1 MRSIWP
7 RRLLAVLVLLAAA
20 LLVRGEPQKEPPVAP
35 LVMER
40 GAMVIAVRSDSAA
53 EAAGLEVGDVIVA
66 VNGLVITSE
75 SVLNSAL
82 KFSSVARLEVMKRD
96 EGRRVRILAFPKD
109 GDLGALVVMVNPETA
124 PFCPRYR
131 RWI

>member
-7 RRLLAVLVLLAAA
+7 RLALAVLVLLAAA
-20 LLVRGEPQKEPPVAP
+20 LLVRGEPQKEPPIAP

-40 GAMVIAVRSDSAA
+40 GAMVIAVLPDSAA
-53 EAAGLEVGDVIVA
+53 EAAGLEVGDVIMS
-66 VNGLVITSE
+66 VNGVVITSE

-82 KFSSVARLEVMKRD
+82 KFSTVVRMEVMKRD
-96 EGRRVRILAFPKD
+96 EGRRVRILAFTKD
-109 GDLGALVVMVNPETA
+109 GELGALVVMVNPETA
-124 PFCPRYR
+124 PFFPKYR